1 MSGKRK
7 NKAMLL
13 GVGTDC
19 DDEQVRVTKSENF
32 LLVGGSHDTHGG
44 MQDKCI
50 KFNEMLG
57 SRGKRLE
64 ELERQELIDV
74 AAECEIPID
83 PPKQDRK

>member
-1 MSGKRK
+1 VGDKRK

-19 DDEQVRVTKSENF
+19 DDEQVRVTKAENF
-32 LLVGGSHDTHGG
+32 VLVGGTHDTHEC

-50 KFNEMLG
+50 KFNEILG

-64 ELERQELIDV
+64 DLERQELIDV
-74 AAECEIPID
+74 ASECEMPIAT
-83 PPKQDRK
+83 PRRE